1 MNVRKPVALAALAAC
16 AVLALTACDPEDSG
30 SAAPAASTAA
40 SAPGAAPAA
49 STAPSG
55 GTGGSTAAPAGNT
68 GGTGGTVAADMPICG
83 NSEKESDVKAELTLD
98 KSADPRVNGII
109 KLTNTSGHDCVVYGG
124 PDLRI
129 NHVPT
134 TFMKL
139 KSGVLGAGSFATDKA
154 HGTVLRPGVPV
165 YQAVSWLSSPPV
177 AANATC
183 ATGDVLELV
192 RNGEVLALQMQVKD
206 GRYCPIAEEGSDQIQ
221 IGVPKAGEAEARAQ
235 WKHDG
240 K

>member
-68 GGTGGTVAADMPICG
+68 GGTGGTVPADMPICG

-98 KSADPRVNGII
+98 KSANPRMNGII
-109 KLTNTSGHDCVVYGG
+109 KLTNTSGHDCVVYGA

-165 YQAVSWLSSPPV
+165 YQAVSWLASPPV

-183 ATGDVLELV
+183 ATADVLEMV

-221 IGVPKAGEAEARAQ
+221 IGVPKASEAEARAQ